1 VAVSDTGQYEC
12 QVSGRNHTTS
22 SKRINLNVIDTKTT
36 IDGAGPD
43 IFVSI
48 GSSLVLTCR
57 VYTAGISLNYLIWR
71 RGDKIARFI
80 GGENAGEEL
89 RSDSAGWF
97 VSSLEV
103 GTIQADSG
111 DKYECSPS
119 PGSSATAN
127 VHVIT
132 EGTMLTVHSGTDHKS
147 SLNSLALALAL
158 RVSLIALPSCQHWDS
173 TVKIFG
179 F

>member
-1 VAVSDTGQYEC
+1 MD
-12 QVSGRNHTTS
+12 
-22 SKRINLNVIDTKTT
+22 NL
-36 IDGAGPD
+36 
-43 IFVSI
+43 
-48 GSSLVLTCR
+48 
-57 VYTAGISLNYLIWR
+57 LNFQ
-71 RGDKIARFI
+71 IARFI

-132 EGTMLTVHSGTDHKS
+132 EGENTY
-147 SLNSLALALAL
+147 LNSIMMTLFPPINYL
-158 RVSLIALPSCQHWDS
+158 SISWPPSPTPSPLLMIELNIQGRC
-173 TVKIFG
+173 
-179 F
+179 